1 MPCRDINLDLHTM
14 FTELAI
20 PKCQHALV
28 KEKNVESERN
38 CFVRIEFSQR
48 AYAARRDLFLEFAI
62 QFLLDCFQE
71 KLMTREIGKPLAIL
85 FELFNGV
92 INIRNLTGVKP
103 QLNPP

>member
-1 MPCRDINLDLHTM
+1 MPCRDINLDLLKV

-48 AYAARRDLFLEFAI
+48 AYAARRDLFLKFAI
-62 QFLLDCFQE
+62 QFLL
-71 KLMTREIGKPLAIL
+71 
-85 FELFNGV
+85 NGF
-92 INIRNLTGVKP
+92 
-103 QLNPP
+103 